1 MNNNIVILDDH
12 PMFLIGLK
20 RVIDRDSEFTV
31 SDCCKNSSDLFFSLS
46 LVKADI
52 VMLDCSRPE
61 GDDEVITII
70 NDLHQRF
77 PNTAIITM
85 GDCDKHRALSEQ
97 MQPGVAA
104 HFYKSLTPEDLVTG
118 LRATW
123 LEYKRGNGLI
133 VEPVETRKPL
143 ARQRLSAREKR
154 VIEYIHAG
162 FTVSQTAARFQR
174 SVKTISAQ
182 KRAAMYKLG
191 IKRDSDIF
199 RLKINEI

>member
-1 MNNNIVILDDH
+1 
-12 PMFLIGLK
+12 
-20 RVIDRDSEFTV
+20 
-31 SDCCKNSSDLFFSLS
+31 LS

-52 VMLDCSRPE
+52 VLLDCSRPE
-61 GDDEVITII
+61 GDYDVITII
-70 NDLHQRF
+70 NSLRQRF
-77 PNTAIITM
+77 PNIAIITM

-97 MQPGVAA
+97 IQPDVAA
-104 HFYKSLTPEDLVTG
+104 HFYKSLTPEDLIAG

-123 LEYKRGNGLI
+123 LEYNRGHDLI
-133 VEPVETRKPL
+133 VEPLEAINSH
-143 ARQRLSAREKR
+143 ARQRLSAKEKR

-191 IKRDSDIF
+191 LKRDSDIF
-199 RLKINEI
+199 RLKINDI